1 MSKQLST
8 AGRQYVQAIAVLKT
22 AEQAVAVA
30 KELLIQASAEC
41 GETVVEA
48 DGKVVSL
55 VEAVRRN
62 FDVATLEGLVNAKVF
77 GEVTKTVVEPKEFD
91 KAREAGSISATIE
104 EACVRPTPYVRID
117 VREAVAVS
125 TSVAV

>member
-1 MSKQLST
+1 MSKQLSI
-8 AGRQYVQAIAVLKT
+8 AGTQYLQALAVLKS

-41 GETVVEA
+41 GETTVEA

-62 FDVATLEGLVNAKVF
+62 FDVATLEGLVSAKVF
-77 GEVTKTVVEPKEFD
+77 AEVTKTVVEPKAFD
-91 KAREAGSISATIE
+91 LAREAGSIDATTE
-104 EACVRPTPYVRID
+104 VACVRPTPYVRID
-117 VREAVAVS
+117 VRDAVAVS
-125 TSVAV
+125 SAVAV

>member
-8 AGRQYVQAIAVLKT
+8 AGRQYVQAIAVLKS

-41 GETVVEA
+41 GETTVEA

-55 VEAVRRN
+55 VDAVRRN

-77 GEVTKTVVEPKEFD
+77 AEVTKTVVEPKVFD
-91 KAREAGSISATIE
+91 EAREAGRIDASVE
-104 EACVRPTPYVRID
+104 EACVRPTPYIRVD
-117 VREAVAVS
+117 VRDAVAVS

>member
-8 AGRQYVQAIAVLKT
+8 AGQQYVQALAVLKS
-22 AEQAVAVA
+22 AERAVAVA

-41 GETVVEA
+41 GETTVEA

-55 VEAVRRN
+55 VDAVRRN
-62 FDVATLEGLVNAKVF
+62 FDVATLEGLVTAKLF
-77 GEVTKTVVEPKEFD
+77 GEVTKTVVDTKAFD
-91 KAREAGSISATIE
+91 EAREAGSISATVE
-104 EACVRPTPYVRID
+104 EACVRPTPYVRVD